1 MKKHL
6 GGLYSVTFV
15 DGTTKTGELLE
26 HKVTGGVDHYY
37 VHYVDFDRRLDD
49 WVPADRIDLSAQD
62 LDRHAVA
69 AEVGDA
75 AGSPGR
81 RKRKLEGAAGGEAL
95 NGGAYRHQHHR
106 GAHSMDPTLFARL
119 EAEREEITKV
129 KNIPCIQLGRW
140 EIEAWYYSPFPERCR
155 GKKLYICEYTLKVR
169 RRHAPRGSC
178 LPSSFLLCA
187 LPLLRPPRPRPRSP
201 PPHPVPPSCGS
212 T

>member
-81 RKRKLEGAAGGEAL
+81 RKRKLEG
-95 NGGAYRHQHHR
+95 NVN
-106 GAHSMDPTLFARL
+106 F
-119 EAEREEITKV
+119 
-129 KNIPCIQLGRW
+129 
-140 EIEAWYYSPFPERCR
+140 
-155 GKKLYICEYTLKVR
+155 R
-169 RRHAPRGSC
+169 RVSTSTRQ
-178 LPSSFLLCA
+178 
-187 LPLLRPPRPRPRSP
+187 
-201 PPHPVPPSCGS
+201 PVGQGPIVQS
-212 T
+212 